1 MANTV
6 NDVMNVIASPDY
18 GIKNIA
24 GTNQEILA
32 ILAGTHNSKNNIH
45 SIVDDIRSLL
55 QELVVV
61 STESKPI
68 EMGEKTTKINPKNIQ
83 DILDET
89 KGIRKSLINLAK
101 IFEKQGGGKSMP
113 TVAKLGNKAS
123 ERVADAMIKDLEKQ
137 KKGGGMS
144 AIIDAFTKLKNI
156 SLKDII
162 FGKLK
167 LKQITKTFKNAQKD
181 LNIKEKDLNAV
192 IKLVNA
198 APEMIKSLS
207 KIGWR
212 VDRIIKNN
220 IVKKLSDILVGK
232 NSILTLSQKIQKQKK
247 VFADACE
254 ASKNIKG
261 VISSFNKTIMKLMLS
276 SLMGKFAGGGIKTIQ
291 TTFSK
296 LMPLV
301 KNLNKNKK
309 DIDKANK
316 VARKITV
323 LIGNLLLTTVF
334 LTTAAITGI
343 PAIVGAL
350 ILWGVVKA
358 IMPAVKLVAKN
369 KRHIGRAIGASI
381 VLLAFTGLMALTSLI
396 LSSIEKIGKSVLIGS
411 VVILGVVGINVL
423 TYYILSKAFKHIAI
437 GAISM
442 AVMSLSLIL
451 FGIALGKI
459 TAATKN
465 VSWKQVG
472 IIATLTVLFG
482 GAVALLGIPAVAA
495 FILIGSVSVF
505 VMGLALRPFAKT
517 LGKIAKAT
525 ENMKFKDVFL
535 VATALGVFGLAIAGL
550 GILSICIGFG
560 SLALKAMNWALKPFA
575 KTLCTIS
582 KATENLNSKNIDL
595 VASSMWK
602 LGSSIAELSIL
613 SLGVGLGSAT
623 LKAINRPLHSFVKT
637 LKLISEMGT
646 VPEEQI
652 TAVTNAM
659 SKISKYFKEHGLKP
673 KVIKNARRFTKL
685 LPPFAILVRQLGR
698 LKKIGE
704 IPTELVSQTLE
715 SMTQISSF
723 FINNPITKSEI
734 DQAYGYKMMM
744 SPFVGSVRTLSR
756 LKKLKSVPIGLVYET
771 LDAMRAIATYYV
783 NNPIERETIKQ
794 SRKYKR
800 MMRPFGKTLK
810 HLAKL
815 QKMGNVPIGLVY
827 QTLDAMR
834 AIATYYVNNPI
845 ERETIKQSRKYKRM
859 MRPFGKTLGYL
870 SKLQKMGNIP
880 IGLVYQ
886 TLDAMRIIAN
896 YYINNPI
903 KRKAI
908 RQARKYKR
916 MLRPFGKTLN
926 HLAKLQKMGNIPIGL
941 VQQTLKVMSY
951 IANYFNDNS
960 VDRSAIKSA
969 RRHKLLAKH
978 FSVASEHL
986 SQLKDVSNINEDSIY
1001 KITSALFNISLF
1013 YKFTPFNDDVK
1024 TKSTLSKE
1032 IITLFLENAEQ
1043 LRNNSQS
1050 FTADTSRNV
1059 LFMTSSMS
1067 MVLTSL
1073 KYNTLKRKE
1082 RRKARKTLKIL
1093 SKMTDVMTDM
1103 SKINPSDITSVG
1115 NALLNTLDVVDKV
1128 DIGQVEAVTNMFNAF
1143 KGINK
1148 SENIINKFTES
1159 VNAFTT
1165 ACKNLLDAMS
1175 NNTEAIN
1182 NISAI
1187 DSSGEQVPFVSEM
1200 VNNNLFNTTNAD
1212 TTNQNNGIR
1221 IANVDEIARTIAERI
1236 NGALSI
1242 DVPDAQVQLLING
1255 TGGNEWIISRY

>member
-32 ILAGTHNSKNNIH
+32 ILQGTHNSKNNIH

-55 QELVVV
+55 QELIVV

-68 EMGEKTTKINPKNIQ
+68 EIGEKTSKINPKNIQ

-89 KGIRKSLINLAK
+89 KGIRKAIINLAK
-101 IFEKQGGGKSMP
+101 IFEKQGGKSMP
-113 TVAKLGNKAS
+113 TVAKLSNKAS
-123 ERVADAMIKDLEKQ
+123 ERVADAMIKDIEKQ

-167 LKQITKTFKNAQKD
+167 LKQISKIFKNVQKD

-212 VDRIIKNN
+212 VDKIIKNN
-220 IVKKLSDILVGK
+220 IVKKLSNILVGK
-232 NSILTLSQKIQKQKK
+232 NSILTISQKLQKQKK
-247 VFADACE
+247 VFADAFE
-254 ASKNIKG
+254 AAKNIKG
-261 VISSFNKTIMKLMLS
+261 VISSFNKTMMKLMLA
-276 SLMGKFAGGGIKTIQ
+276 SLFGKFATGGIKSIQ

-301 KNLNKNKK
+301 KTLNKNKK
-309 DIDKANK
+309 DIEKGNK
-316 VARKITV
+316 VAKKITV
-323 LIGNLLLTTVF
+323 LVGNLLLTTIF
-334 LTTAAITGI
+334 LTTAAVTGI
-343 PAIVGAL
+343 PAILGAL

-358 IMPAVKLVAKN
+358 IIPAAKLLAKN
-369 KRHIGRAIGASI
+369 KKHIGRAIGASM

-396 LSSIEKIGKSVLIGS
+396 LSSIEKIGKSALIGS
-411 VVILGVVGINVL
+411 AVILGVVAINVL
-423 TYYILSKAFKHIAI
+423 TYYVLSKALKNIAI

-442 AVMSLSLIL
+442 TIMSISLIV
-451 FGIALGKI
+451 FGIALSKI
-459 TAATKN
+459 TEATKN
-465 VSWKQVG
+465 VSFKQVG
-472 IIATLTVLFG
+472 VIAALTVILG

-495 FILIGSVSVF
+495 FILIGSLSIF

-517 LGKIAKAT
+517 LGKIAKST
-525 ENMKFKDVFL
+525 KNLKFGDIML
-535 VATALGVFGLAIAGL
+535 VAGSMVIFGLAIAGL
-550 GILSICIGFG
+550 GILSIGIGFG
-560 SLALKAMNWALKPFA
+560 SLALKAINWALKPFA
-575 KTLCTIS
+575 KTLCIIS
-582 KATENLNSKNIDL
+582 KATENLKFKNISL
-595 VASSMWK
+595 VAGAMWT
-602 LGSSIAELSIL
+602 LGSSIAGLSIL

-637 LKLISEMGT
+637 LKLISDMGT
-646 VPEEQI
+646 VPEDQI
-652 TAVTNAM
+652 TAVTTAM

-673 KVIKNARRFTKL
+673 KVIKNAKRFTKL
-685 LPPFAILVRQLGR
+685 LPPFAIVVRQLGK

-723 FINNPITKSEI
+723 FINNPITKVEI

-744 SPFVGSVRTLSR
+744 SPFVSSVRTLSR
-756 LKKLKSVPIGLVYET
+756 LKKLKSVPIGLVY
-771 LDAMRAIATYYV
+771 
-783 NNPIERETIKQ
+783 
-794 SRKYKR
+794 
-800 MMRPFGKTLK
+800 
-810 HLAKL
+810 
-815 QKMGNVPIGLVY
+815 

-834 AIATYYVNNPI
+834 AIANYYVNNPI
-845 ERETIKQSRKYKRM
+845 DKETIKQSRKYKRM

-870 SKLQKMGNIP
+870 SKLQKMGNVP

-903 KRKAI
+903 ERKAI
-908 RQARKYKR
+908 RQSRKYKR
-916 MLRPFGKTLN
+916 MLRPFGKTLGY
-926 HLAKLQKMGNIPIGL
+926 LSKLQKMGTIPTGL
-941 VQQTLKVMSY
+941 VRQTLKVMSY

-969 RRHKLLAKH
+969 RRHKKIAKH

-986 SQLKDVSNINEDSIY
+986 SQLKDVSNINADSIK

-1013 YKFTPFNDDVK
+1013 YKFTPFTDDVK
-1024 TKSTLSKE
+1024 TKGTLTKE
-1032 IITLFLENAEQ
+1032 IIALFLENAEQ
-1043 LRNNSQS
+1043 LKNNSQS
-1050 FTADTSRNV
+1050 FTVDSYRNII
-1059 LFMTSSMS
+1059 LMTLSMKS
-1067 MVLTSL
+1067 VLTSL
-1073 KYNTLKRKE
+1073 KNNTLKRKE
-1082 RRKARKTLKIL
+1082 RRKARKSLRIL
-1093 SKMTDVMTDM
+1093 SKMTKVMTNM

-1115 NALLNTLDVVDKV
+1115 NALLNTLDVVNKV
-1128 DIGQVEAVTNMFNAF
+1128 DISQVESVTNMFNAF

-1165 ACKNLLDAMS
+1165 ACKNLMDAMS
-1175 NNTEAIN
+1175 NNTDAIN
-1182 NISAI
+1182 NIGAI

-1200 VNNNLFNTTNAD
+1200 VNNNLFDTTNANS
-1212 TTNQNNGIR
+1212 TNQNNGIR
-1221 IANVDEIARTIAERI
+1221 IANVDEIARTIAEKI
-1236 NGALSI
+1236 NGALSV
-1242 DVPDAQVQLLING
+1242 DVPDTQVQLLING

>member
-68 EMGEKTTKINPKNIQ
+68 EMGEKTSKINPKNIQ

-123 ERVADAMIKDLEKQ
+123 ERVADAMIKDMEKQ

-167 LKQITKTFKNAQKD
+167 LKQISKIFKNAQKD
-181 LNIKEKDLNAV
+181 LKIKEKDLNAV

-207 KIGWR
+207 RMGWR

-232 NSILTLSQKIQKQKK
+232 NSILTLSQKLQKQKK

-261 VISSFNKTIMKLMLS
+261 VISSFNKTIMKLMLA
-276 SLMGKFAGGGIKTIQ
+276 SLIGKFAGGGIKTIQ

-316 VARKITV
+316 VAKKITV
-323 LIGNLLLTTVF
+323 LIGNLLLTTIF
-334 LTTAAITGI
+334 LTTAAVTGI

-369 KRHIGRAIGASI
+369 KRHIGKAVGASI

-396 LSSIEKIGKSVLIGS
+396 LSSIEKIGKSALIGS
-411 VVILGVVGINVL
+411 AVILGVVGISVL
-423 TYYILSKAFKHIAI
+423 TYYVLSKAFKHIVI

-442 AVMSLSLIL
+442 TVMSLSLIL

-482 GAVALLGIPAVAA
+482 GAVALLGIPAVTAC
-495 FILIGSVSVF
+495 ILLGSIAVF

-550 GILSICIGFG
+550 GILSIGIGLG
-560 SLALKAMNWALKPFA
+560 ALALKAMNWALKPFA
-575 KTLCTIS
+575 KTLCTLS
-582 KATENLNSKNIDL
+582 EATVNLNSKNIDL

-602 LGSSIAELSIL
+602 LGSSIAELSLL

-623 LKAINRPLHSFVKT
+623 LKAIDKPLHSFVKT

-646 VPEEQI
+646 VSEEQI
-652 TAVTNAM
+652 TAVTTAM
-659 SKISKYFKEHGLKP
+659 SKISNYFKEHGLKP
-673 KVIKNARRFTKL
+673 KVIKNARRFKKL
-685 LPPFAILVRQLGR
+685 LPPFESVVKQLGK

-734 DQAYGYKMMM
+734 DQAHGYKMMM
-744 SPFVGSVRTLSR
+744 SPFVRSVRTLSR
-756 LKKLKSVPIGLVYET
+756 LKKLKS
-771 LDAMRAIATYYV
+771 
-783 NNPIERETIKQ
+783 
-794 SRKYKR
+794 
-800 MMRPFGKTLK
+800 
-810 HLAKL
+810 
-815 QKMGNVPIGLVY
+815 VPIGLVY

-845 ERETIKQSRKYKRM
+845 DKETIKQSRKYKRM
-859 MRPFGKTLGYL
+859 MRPFGKTLGYLAKLQKMGNVPIGLVYQTLDAMRIIANYYINNPIERKAIRQSRKYKRMLRPFGKTLGYL

-880 IGLVYQ
+880 IGLV
-886 TLDAMRIIAN
+886 
-896 YYINNPI
+896 
-903 KRKAI
+903 
-908 RQARKYKR
+908 
-916 MLRPFGKTLN
+916 
-926 HLAKLQKMGNIPIGL
+926 
-941 VQQTLKVMSY
+941 QQTLKAMSY

-978 FSVASEHL
+978 FSGASEHL
-986 SQLKDVSNINEDSIY
+986 SQFKDVSNINEDSIY
-1001 KITSALFNISLF
+1001 KIASALFNISLF

-1043 LRNNSQS
+1043 LRANSQS
-1050 FTADTSRNV
+1050 FTADTSHNV
-1059 LFMTSSMS
+1059 LFMTSSMG
-1067 MVLTSL
+1067 MVLSSL

-1082 RRKARKTLKIL
+1082 RRKARKTLKVL
-1093 SKMTDVMTDM
+1093 SKMTDVMTNM
-1103 SKINPSDITSVG
+1103 SKINPSEITSVG

-1175 NNTEAIN
+1175 NNTDAIN

-1200 VNNNLFNTTNAD
+1200 VNNNLFNTPNTD
-1212 TTNQNNGIR
+1212 STNQNNGIR
-1221 IANVDEIARTIAERI
+1221 IANVDEIARSIAERM

-1242 DVPDAQVQLLING
+1242 DVPDTQVQLLING
-1255 TGGNEWIISRY
+1255 AGGNEWIISRY

>member
-32 ILAGTHNSKNNIH
+32 ILQGTHNSKNNIH

-55 QELVVV
+55 QELIVV

-68 EMGEKTTKINPKNIQ
+68 EIGEKTSKINPKNIQ

-89 KGIRKSLINLAK
+89 KGIRKAIINLAK
-101 IFEKQGGGKSMP
+101 IFEKQGGKSMP
-113 TVAKLGNKAS
+113 TVAKLSNKAS
-123 ERVADAMIKDLEKQ
+123 ERVADAMIKDIEKQ

-167 LKQITKTFKNAQKD
+167 LKQISKIFKNVQKD

-212 VDRIIKNN
+212 VDKIIKNN
-220 IVKKLSDILVGK
+220 IVKKLSNILVGK
-232 NSILTLSQKIQKQKK
+232 NSILTISQKLQKQKK
-247 VFADACE
+247 VFADAFE
-254 ASKNIKG
+254 AAKNIKG
-261 VISSFNKTIMKLMLS
+261 VISSFNKTMMKLMLA
-276 SLMGKFAGGGIKTIQ
+276 SLFGKFATGGIKSIQ

-301 KNLNKNKK
+301 KTLNKNKK
-309 DIDKANK
+309 DIEKGNK
-316 VARKITV
+316 VAKKITV
-323 LIGNLLLTTVF
+323 LVGNLLLTTIF
-334 LTTAAITGI
+334 LTTAAVTGI
-343 PAIVGAL
+343 PSILGAL

-358 IMPAVKLVAKN
+358 IIPAAKLLAKN
-369 KRHIGRAIGASI
+369 KKHIGRAIGASM

-396 LSSIEKIGKSVLIGS
+396 LSSIEKIGKSALIGS
-411 VVILGVVGINVL
+411 AVILGVVAINVL
-423 TYYILSKAFKHIAI
+423 TYYVLSKALKNIAI

-442 AVMSLSLIL
+442 TIMSISLIV
-451 FGIALGKI
+451 FGIALSKI
-459 TAATKN
+459 TEATKN
-465 VSWKQVG
+465 VSFKQVG
-472 IIATLTVLFG
+472 VIAALTVILG

-495 FILIGSVSVF
+495 FILIGSLSIF

-517 LGKIAKAT
+517 LGKIAKST
-525 ENMKFKDVFL
+525 KNLKFGDIML
-535 VATALGVFGLAIAGL
+535 VAGSMVIFGLAIAGL
-550 GILSICIGFG
+550 GILSIGIGFG
-560 SLALKAMNWALKPFA
+560 SLALKAINWALKPFA
-575 KTLCTIS
+575 KTLCIIS
-582 KATENLNSKNIDL
+582 KATENLKFKNISL
-595 VASSMWK
+595 VAGAMWT
-602 LGSSIAELSIL
+602 LGSSIAGLSIL

-623 LKAINRPLHSFVKT
+623 LKAINKPLHSFVKT
-637 LKLISEMGT
+637 LKLISDMGT
-646 VPEEQI
+646 VPEDQI
-652 TAVTNAM
+652 TAVTTAM

-673 KVIKNARRFTKL
+673 KVIKNAKRFTKL
-685 LPPFAILVRQLGR
+685 LPPFAIVVRQLGK

-723 FINNPITKSEI
+723 FINNPITKVEI

-744 SPFVGSVRTLSR
+744 SPFVSSVRTLSR
-756 LKKLKSVPIGLVYET
+756 LKKLKSVPIGLVY
-771 LDAMRAIATYYV
+771 
-783 NNPIERETIKQ
+783 
-794 SRKYKR
+794 
-800 MMRPFGKTLK
+800 
-810 HLAKL
+810 
-815 QKMGNVPIGLVY
+815 

-834 AIATYYVNNPI
+834 AIANYYVNNPI
-845 ERETIKQSRKYKRM
+845 ERKAIRQSRKYKRM
-859 MRPFGKTLGYL
+859 LKPFGKTLGYL
-870 SKLQKMGNIP
+870 SKLQKMGTIP
-880 IGLVYQ
+880 TGLV
-886 TLDAMRIIAN
+886 R
-896 YYINNPI
+896 
-903 KRKAI
+903 
-908 RQARKYKR
+908 
-916 MLRPFGKTLN
+916 
-926 HLAKLQKMGNIPIGL
+926 
-941 VQQTLKVMSY
+941 QTLKVMSY

-969 RRHKLLAKH
+969 RRHKKIAKH

-986 SQLKDVSNINEDSIY
+986 SQLKDVSNINADSIK

-1013 YKFTPFNDDVK
+1013 YKFTPFTDDVK
-1024 TKSTLSKE
+1024 TKGTLTKE
-1032 IITLFLENAEQ
+1032 IIALFLENAEQ
-1043 LRNNSQS
+1043 LKNNSQS
-1050 FTADTSRNV
+1050 FTVDSYRNII
-1059 LFMTSSMS
+1059 LMTLSMKS
-1067 MVLTSL
+1067 VLTSL
-1073 KYNTLKRKE
+1073 KNNTLKRKE
-1082 RRKARKTLKIL
+1082 RRKARKSLRIL
-1093 SKMTDVMTDM
+1093 SKMTKVMTNM

-1115 NALLNTLDVVDKV
+1115 NALLNTLDVVNKV
-1128 DIGQVEAVTNMFNAF
+1128 DISQVESVTNMFNAF

-1165 ACKNLLDAMS
+1165 ACKNLMDAMS
-1175 NNTEAIN
+1175 NNTDAIN
-1182 NISAI
+1182 NIGAI

-1200 VNNNLFNTTNAD
+1200 VNNNLFDTTNANS
-1212 TTNQNNGIR
+1212 TNQNNGIR
-1221 IANVDEIARTIAERI
+1221 IANVDEIARTIAEKI
-1236 NGALSI
+1236 NGALSV
-1242 DVPDAQVQLLING
+1242 DVPDTQVQLLING

>member
-32 ILAGTHNSKNNIH
+32 ILQGTHNSKNNIH

-55 QELVVV
+55 QELIVV

-68 EMGEKTTKINPKNIQ
+68 EIGEKTSKINPKNIQ

-89 KGIRKSLINLAK
+89 KGIRKAIINLAK
-101 IFEKQGGGKSMP
+101 IFEKQGGKSMP
-113 TVAKLGNKAS
+113 TVAKLSNKAS
-123 ERVADAMIKDLEKQ
+123 ERVADAMIKDIEKQ

-167 LKQITKTFKNAQKD
+167 LKQISKIFKNVQKD

-212 VDRIIKNN
+212 VDKIIKNN
-220 IVKKLSDILVGK
+220 IVKKLSNILVGK
-232 NSILTLSQKIQKQKK
+232 NSILTISQKLQKQKK
-247 VFADACE
+247 VFADAFE
-254 ASKNIKG
+254 AAKNIKG
-261 VISSFNKTIMKLMLS
+261 VISSFNKTMMKLMLA
-276 SLMGKFAGGGIKTIQ
+276 SLFGKFATGGIKSIQ

-301 KNLNKNKK
+301 KTLNKNKK
-309 DIDKANK
+309 DIEKGNK
-316 VARKITV
+316 VAKKITV
-323 LIGNLLLTTVF
+323 LVGNLLLTTIF
-334 LTTAAITGI
+334 LTTAAVTGI
-343 PAIVGAL
+343 PAILGAL

-358 IMPAVKLVAKN
+358 IIPAAKLLAKN
-369 KRHIGRAIGASI
+369 KKHIGRAIGASM

-396 LSSIEKIGKSVLIGS
+396 LSSIEKIGKSALIGS
-411 VVILGVVGINVL
+411 AVILGVVAINVL
-423 TYYILSKAFKHIAI
+423 TYYVLSKALKNIAI

-442 AVMSLSLIL
+442 TIMSISLIV
-451 FGIALGKI
+451 FGIALSKI
-459 TAATKN
+459 TEATKN
-465 VSWKQVG
+465 VSFKQVG
-472 IIATLTVLFG
+472 VIAALTVILG

-495 FILIGSVSVF
+495 FILIGSLSIF

-517 LGKIAKAT
+517 LGKIAKST
-525 ENMKFKDVFL
+525 KNLKFGDIML
-535 VATALGVFGLAIAGL
+535 VAGSMVIFGLAIAGL
-550 GILSICIGFG
+550 GILSIGIGFG
-560 SLALKAMNWALKPFA
+560 SLALKAINWALKPFA
-575 KTLCTIS
+575 KTLCIIS
-582 KATENLNSKNIDL
+582 KATENLKFKNISL
-595 VASSMWK
+595 VAGAMWT
-602 LGSSIAELSIL
+602 LGSSIAGLSIL

-637 LKLISEMGT
+637 LKLISDMGT
-646 VPEEQI
+646 VPEDQI
-652 TAVTNAM
+652 TAVTTAM

-673 KVIKNARRFTKL
+673 KVIKNAKRFTKL
-685 LPPFAILVRQLGR
+685 LPPFAIVVRQLGK

-723 FINNPITKSEI
+723 FINNPITKVEI

-744 SPFVGSVRTLSR
+744 SPFVSSVRTLSR
-756 LKKLKSVPIGLVYET
+756 LKKLKSV
-771 LDAMRAIATYYV
+771 
-783 NNPIERETIKQ
+783 
-794 SRKYKR
+794 
-800 MMRPFGKTLK
+800 
-810 HLAKL
+810 
-815 QKMGNVPIGLVY
+815 
-827 QTLDAMR
+827 
-834 AIATYYVNNPI
+834 
-845 ERETIKQSRKYKRM
+845 
-859 MRPFGKTLGYL
+859 
-870 SKLQKMGNIP
+870 P

-903 KRKAI
+903 ERKAI
-908 RQARKYKR
+908 RQSRKYKR
-916 MLRPFGKTLN
+916 MLRPFGKTLGY
-926 HLAKLQKMGNIPIGL
+926 LSKLQKMGTIPTGL
-941 VQQTLKVMSY
+941 VRQTLKVMSY

-969 RRHKLLAKH
+969 RRHKKIAKH

-986 SQLKDVSNINEDSIY
+986 SQLKDVSNINADSIK

-1013 YKFTPFNDDVK
+1013 YKFTPFTDDVK
-1024 TKSTLSKE
+1024 TKGTLTKE
-1032 IITLFLENAEQ
+1032 IIALFLENAEQ
-1043 LRNNSQS
+1043 LKNNSQS
-1050 FTADTSRNV
+1050 FTVDSYRNII
-1059 LFMTSSMS
+1059 LMTLSMKS
-1067 MVLTSL
+1067 VLTSL
-1073 KYNTLKRKE
+1073 KNNTLKRKE
-1082 RRKARKTLKIL
+1082 RRKARKSLRIL
-1093 SKMTDVMTDM
+1093 SKMTKVMTNM

-1115 NALLNTLDVVDKV
+1115 NALLNTLDVVNKV
-1128 DIGQVEAVTNMFNAF
+1128 DISQVESVTNMFNAF

-1165 ACKNLLDAMS
+1165 ACKNLMDAMS
-1175 NNTEAIN
+1175 NNTDAIN
-1182 NISAI
+1182 NIGAI

-1200 VNNNLFNTTNAD
+1200 VNNNLFDTTNANS
-1212 TTNQNNGIR
+1212 TNQNNGIR
-1221 IANVDEIARTIAERI
+1221 IANVDEIARTIAEKI
-1236 NGALSI
+1236 NGALSV
-1242 DVPDAQVQLLING
+1242 DVPDTQVQLLING

>member
-32 ILAGTHNSKNNIH
+32 ILQGTHNSKNNIH

-55 QELVVV
+55 QELIVV
-61 STESKPI
+61 STASKPI
-68 EMGEKTTKINPKNIQ
+68 EIGEKTSKINPKNIQ

-89 KGIRKSLINLAK
+89 KGIRKAIINLAK
-101 IFEKQGGGKSMP
+101 IFEKQGGKSMP
-113 TVAKLGNKAS
+113 TVAKLSNKAS
-123 ERVADAMIKDLEKQ
+123 ERVADAMIKDMEKQ

-167 LKQITKTFKNAQKD
+167 LKQISKIFKNVQKD

-212 VDRIIKNN
+212 VDKIIKNN

-232 NSILTLSQKIQKQKK
+232 NSILTISQKLQKQKK
-247 VFADACE
+247 VFADAFE
-254 ASKNIKG
+254 AAKNIKG
-261 VISSFNKTIMKLMLS
+261 VISSFNKTMMKLMLA
-276 SLMGKFAGGGIKTIQ
+276 SLFGKFANGGIKSIQ

-301 KNLNKNKK
+301 KTLNKNKK
-309 DIDKANK
+309 DIEKGNK
-316 VARKITV
+316 VAKKITV
-323 LIGNLLLTTVF
+323 LVGNLLLTTIF
-334 LTTAAITGI
+334 LTTAAVTGI
-343 PAIVGAL
+343 PAILGAL

-358 IMPAVKLVAKN
+358 IIPAAKLLAKN
-369 KRHIGRAIGASI
+369 KKHIGRAIGASM

-396 LSSIEKIGKSVLIGS
+396 LSSIEKIGKSALIGS
-411 VVILGVVGINVL
+411 AVILGVVAINVL
-423 TYYILSKAFKHIAI
+423 TYYVLSKALKNIAI

-442 AVMSLSLIL
+442 TIMSISLIV
-451 FGIALGKI
+451 FGIALSKI
-459 TAATKN
+459 TEATKN
-465 VSWKQVG
+465 VSFKQVG
-472 IIATLTVLFG
+472 VIAALTVILG

-495 FILIGSVSVF
+495 FILIGSLSIF

-517 LGKIAKAT
+517 LGKIAKST
-525 ENMKFKDVFL
+525 KNLKFGDIML
-535 VATALGVFGLAIAGL
+535 VAGSMVIFGLAIAGL
-550 GILSICIGFG
+550 GILSIGIGFG
-560 SLALKAMNWALKPFA
+560 SLALKAINWALKPFA
-575 KTLCTIS
+575 KTLCIIS
-582 KATENLNSKNIDL
+582 KATENLKFKNISL
-595 VASSMWK
+595 VAGAMWT
-602 LGSSIAELSIL
+602 LGSSIAGLSIL

-637 LKLISEMGT
+637 LKLISDMGT
-646 VPEEQI
+646 VPEDQI
-652 TAVTNAM
+652 TAVTTAM

-673 KVIKNARRFTKL
+673 KAIKNAKRFTKL
-685 LPPFAILVRQLGR
+685 LPPFAIVVRQLGK

-723 FINNPITKSEI
+723 FINNPITKVEI

-744 SPFVGSVRTLSR
+744 SPFVSSVRTLSR
-756 LKKLKSVPIGLVYET
+756 LKKLKSVPIGLVYQT
-771 LDAMRAIATYYV
+771 LDAMRAIANYYV
-783 NNPIERETIKQ
+783 NNPIDKETIKQ

-800 MMRPFGKTLK
+800 MMRPFGKTLN

-834 AIATYYVNNPI
+834 AIAIYYINNPI

-870 SKLQKMGNIP
+870 SKLQKMGNVP

-903 KRKAI
+903 ERKAI
-908 RQARKYKR
+908 RQSRKYKR
-916 MLRPFGKTLN
+916 MLRPFGKTLGY
-926 HLAKLQKMGNIPIGL
+926 LSKLQKMGTIPTGL
-941 VQQTLKVMSY
+941 VRQTLKVMSY

-969 RRHKLLAKH
+969 RRHKKIAKH

-986 SQLKDVSNINEDSIY
+986 SQLKDVSNINADSIK

-1013 YKFTPFNDDVK
+1013 YKFTPFTDDVK
-1024 TKSTLSKE
+1024 TKGTLTKE
-1032 IITLFLENAEQ
+1032 IIALFLENAEQ
-1043 LRNNSQS
+1043 LKNNSQS
-1050 FTADTSRNV
+1050 FTVDSYRNII
-1059 LFMTSSMS
+1059 LMTLSMKS
-1067 MVLTSL
+1067 VLTSL
-1073 KYNTLKRKE
+1073 KNNTLKRKE
-1082 RRKARKTLKIL
+1082 RRKARKSLRIL
-1093 SKMTDVMTDM
+1093 SKMTKVMTNM

-1115 NALLNTLDVVDKV
+1115 NALLNTLDVVNKV
-1128 DIGQVEAVTNMFNAF
+1128 DISQVESVTNMFNAF

-1165 ACKNLLDAMS
+1165 ACKNLMDAMS
-1175 NNTEAIN
+1175 NNTDAIN
-1182 NISAI
+1182 NIGAI
-1187 DSSGEQVPFVSEM
+1187 DSSGEQVPFVNEM
-1200 VNNNLFNTTNAD
+1200 VNNNLFDTTNANP
-1212 TTNQNNGIR
+1212 TNQNNGIR
-1221 IANVDEIARTIAERI
+1221 IANVDEIARTIAEKI
-1236 NGALSI
+1236 NGALSV
-1242 DVPDAQVQLLING
+1242 DVPDTQVQLLING

>member
-32 ILAGTHNSKNNIH
+32 ILQGTHNSKNNIH

-55 QELVVV
+55 QELIVV

-68 EMGEKTTKINPKNIQ
+68 EIGEKTSKINPKNIQ

-89 KGIRKSLINLAK
+89 KGIRKAIINLAK
-101 IFEKQGGGKSMP
+101 IFEKQGGKSMP
-113 TVAKLGNKAS
+113 TVAKLSNKAS
-123 ERVADAMIKDLEKQ
+123 ERVADAMIKDIEKQ

-167 LKQITKTFKNAQKD
+167 LKQISKIFKNVQKD

-212 VDRIIKNN
+212 VDKIIKNN
-220 IVKKLSDILVGK
+220 IVKKLSNILVGK
-232 NSILTLSQKIQKQKK
+232 NSILTISQKLQKQKK
-247 VFADACE
+247 VFADAFE
-254 ASKNIKG
+254 AAKNIKG
-261 VISSFNKTIMKLMLS
+261 VISSFNKTMMKLMLA
-276 SLMGKFAGGGIKTIQ
+276 SLFGKFATGGIKSIQ

-301 KNLNKNKK
+301 KTLNKNKK
-309 DIDKANK
+309 DIEKGNK
-316 VARKITV
+316 VAKKITV
-323 LIGNLLLTTVF
+323 LVGNLLLTTIF
-334 LTTAAITGI
+334 LTTAAVTGI
-343 PAIVGAL
+343 PSILGAL

-358 IMPAVKLVAKN
+358 IIPAAKLLAKN
-369 KRHIGRAIGASI
+369 KKHIGRAIGASM

-396 LSSIEKIGKSVLIGS
+396 LSSIEKIGKSALIGS
-411 VVILGVVGINVL
+411 AVILGVVAINVL
-423 TYYILSKAFKHIAI
+423 TYYVLSKALKNIAI

-442 AVMSLSLIL
+442 TIMSISLIV
-451 FGIALGKI
+451 FGIALSKI
-459 TAATKN
+459 TEATKN
-465 VSWKQVG
+465 VSFKQVG
-472 IIATLTVLFG
+472 VIAALTVILG

-495 FILIGSVSVF
+495 FILIGSLSIF

-517 LGKIAKAT
+517 LGKIAKST
-525 ENMKFKDVFL
+525 KNLKFGDIML
-535 VATALGVFGLAIAGL
+535 VAGSMVIFGLAIAGL
-550 GILSICIGFG
+550 GILSIGIGFG
-560 SLALKAMNWALKPFA
+560 SLALKAINWALKPFA
-575 KTLCTIS
+575 KTLCIIS
-582 KATENLNSKNIDL
+582 KATENLKFKNISL
-595 VASSMWK
+595 VAGAMWT
-602 LGSSIAELSIL
+602 LGSSIAGLSIL

-623 LKAINRPLHSFVKT
+623 LKAINKPLHSFVKT
-637 LKLISEMGT
+637 LKLISDMGT
-646 VPEEQI
+646 VPEDQI
-652 TAVTNAM
+652 TAVTTAM

-673 KVIKNARRFTKL
+673 KVIKNAKRFTKL
-685 LPPFAILVRQLGR
+685 LPPFAIVVRQLGK

-723 FINNPITKSEI
+723 FINNPITKVEI

-744 SPFVGSVRTLSR
+744 SPFVSSVRTLSR
-756 LKKLKSVPIGLVYET
+756 LKKLKSVPIGLVY
-771 LDAMRAIATYYV
+771 
-783 NNPIERETIKQ
+783 
-794 SRKYKR
+794 
-800 MMRPFGKTLK
+800 
-810 HLAKL
+810 
-815 QKMGNVPIGLVY
+815 

-834 AIATYYVNNPI
+834 AIANYYVNNPI
-845 ERETIKQSRKYKRM
+845 DKETIKQSRKYKRM

-870 SKLQKMGNIP
+870 SKLQKMGNVP

-903 KRKAI
+903 ERKAI
-908 RQARKYKR
+908 RQSRKYKR
-916 MLRPFGKTLN
+916 MLKPFGKTLGY
-926 HLAKLQKMGNIPIGL
+926 LSKLQKMGTIPTGL
-941 VQQTLKVMSY
+941 VRQTLKVMSY

-969 RRHKLLAKH
+969 RRHKKIAKH

-986 SQLKDVSNINEDSIY
+986 SQLKDVSNINADSIK

-1013 YKFTPFNDDVK
+1013 YKFTPFTDDVK
-1024 TKSTLSKE
+1024 TKGTLTKE
-1032 IITLFLENAEQ
+1032 IIALFLENAEQ
-1043 LRNNSQS
+1043 LKNNSQS
-1050 FTADTSRNV
+1050 FTVDSYRNII
-1059 LFMTSSMS
+1059 LMTLSMKS
-1067 MVLTSL
+1067 VLTSL
-1073 KYNTLKRKE
+1073 KNNTLKRKE
-1082 RRKARKTLKIL
+1082 RRKARKSLRIL
-1093 SKMTDVMTDM
+1093 SKMTKVMTNM

-1115 NALLNTLDVVDKV
+1115 NALLNTLDVVNKV
-1128 DIGQVEAVTNMFNAF
+1128 DISQVESVTNMFNAF

-1165 ACKNLLDAMS
+1165 ACKNLMDAMS
-1175 NNTEAIN
+1175 NNTDAIN
-1182 NISAI
+1182 NIGAI

-1200 VNNNLFNTTNAD
+1200 VNNNLFDTTNANS
-1212 TTNQNNGIR
+1212 TNQNNGIR
-1221 IANVDEIARTIAERI
+1221 IANVDEIARTIAEKI
-1236 NGALSI
+1236 NGALSV
-1242 DVPDAQVQLLING
+1242 DVPDTQVQLLING

>member
-482 GAVALLGIPAVAA
+482 GAVALLGIPAVTA
-495 FILIGSVSVF
+495 FILLGSVSVF
-505 VMGLALRPFAKT
+505 VMSLALRPFAKT

-550 GILSICIGFG
+550 GILSIGIGFG

-602 LGSSIAELSIL
+602 LGSSIAELSLL

-637 LKLISEMGT
+637 LKLISELGT

-652 TAVTNAM
+652 AAVTNAM

-673 KVIKNARRFTKL
+673 KVIKNAKRFTKL

-756 LKKLKSVPIGLVYET
+756 LKKLKSVPIGLVYQT

-783 NNPIERETIKQ
+783 NNPIDKETIKQ

-800 MMRPFGKTLK
+800 MMRPFGKTLR

-834 AIATYYVNNPI
+834 
-845 ERETIKQSRKYKRM
+845 
-859 MRPFGKTLGYL
+859 
-870 SKLQKMGNIP
+870 
-880 IGLVYQ
+880 
-886 TLDAMRIIAN
+886 IIAN

-903 KRKAI
+903 ERKAI
-908 RQARKYKR
+908 RQSRKYKR
-916 MLRPFGKTLN
+916 MLRPFGKTLGY
-926 HLAKLQKMGNIPIGL
+926 LSKLQKMGNIPIGL

-960 VDRSAIKSA
+960 VDRSAVKSA
-969 RRHKLLAKH
+969 RRHRLLAKH
-978 FSVASEHL
+978 FSTASEHL

-1013 YKFTPFNDDVK
+1013 YKFTPFDNDVK
-1024 TKSTLSKE
+1024 TKSILSKE
-1032 IITLFLENAEQ
+1032 IITLFLENVEQ

-1050 FTADTSRNV
+1050 FTVDTSRNI
-1059 LFMTSSMS
+1059 LLMTSSMS
-1067 MVLTSL
+1067 EVLTSL
-1073 KYNTLKRKE
+1073 KNNTLKRKE
-1082 RRKARKTLKIL
+1082 RRKARKTLRIL
-1093 SKMTDVMTDM
+1093 SKMTDVMTSM

-1115 NALLNTLDVVDKV
+1115 NALLNTLDVVNKV

-1175 NNTEAIN
+1175 NNTDAIN

-1221 IANVDEIARTIAERI
+1221 IANVDEIARTIAEKI

-1242 DVPDAQVQLLING
+1242 DVPDTQVQLLING